1 MRTLRDYQREAIEYL
16 QKAWEA
22 GFTRPPAV
30 LATGLG
36 KTEIFTDPWLLDEFL
51 AAGKRVLIIAHTDEL
66 IDQAAKKARRNNPG
80 RTVGIVKAAMNQTYA
95 QIIVSSRQTL
105 GHPTGGPRRLA
116 ALRNVGLI
124 VIDEAHHALRTNS
137 YGKILEH
144 FGCFANS
151 ELEPSRVAAAPVVA
165 GFTATL
171 ARGDKEKLSTVWQTP
186 EIEVWEKQEG
196 STFKRR
202 ITRKGIFRR
211 DILFGIRRGYLL
223 DVVGKRI
230 VVPDMDLS
238 KVRQSGGDYQDNA
251 LAEELERTFAPEV
264 AAENYLKYAADED
277 GKMRK
282 GIAFWPLVA
291 TAEHGARAFNEA
303 GIRSEVI
310 HGQLDKPTRRAVL
323 HRLHTGETRVV
334 HGVGVLTEGFDEP
347 TVDVVVIARPTRSAP
362 LFQQMVGRVL
372 RPDLT
377 LSPAE
382 RGKALLLDVV
392 GAGAAHDLRSLI
404 DLSPERPLRRDPN
417 EELSLAELD
426 DMLLL
431 GQETEGTGNAVVEFE
446 EEVYRGETAVKDFDP
461 LGREKLWAQ
470 TPGGTWF
477 MSAGSVAYAVLVPSV
492 AGEPA
497 HFDVVLMSKQQRG
510 VKPWAKA
517 TEYVDLPMDM
527 ALGWAEDLA
536 LDVGGSG
543 TKTLT
548 SRKSAWRK
556 DEPTLGQKSTARGL
570 GIELIEDGRPLNKG
584 EVSERIDAVKAAR
597 RIDPL
602 VAGVLATAARA
613 VD

>member
-16 QKAWEA
+16 QKAWAA

-36 KTEIFTDPWLLDEFL
+36 KTEIFTDPSLLDPFL
-51 AAGKRVLIIAHTDEL
+51 TAGKRVLIIAHTDEL

-144 FGCFANS
+144 FGCFDDDAT
-151 ELEPSRVAAAPVVA
+151 APVVA

-186 EIEVWEKQEG
+186 EIEVWEKREG

-202 ITRKGIFRR
+202 TTRKEIFRR

-264 AAENYLKYAADED
+264 AAENYLKYAADER
-277 GKMRK
+277 GEMRK

-372 RPDLT
+372 RPNLT
-377 LSPAE
+377 LPPAE

-477 MSAGSVAYAVLVPSV
+477 MSAGSAAYAVLVPSV

-497 HFDVVLMSKQQRG
+497 HYDVVLMSKQQRG

-536 LDVGGSG
+536 IEVGGSG

-556 DEPTLGQKSTARGL
+556 EGPTAGQLRMAGALQIDPRGMT
-570 GIELIEDGRPLNKG
+570 KG
-584 EVSERIDAVKAAR
+584 ELSERIDAVQAER

-602 VAGVLATAARA
+602 VAGVLAAAARA